1 MSKCLTLAGILFSI
15 GVAPAYAINSTQADH
30 AELKS
35 VQSKMLRV
43 DGNIDHLQ
51 AQQQVMQNKL
61 AELEEKIGQHAIVL
75 KALQNQVDQKNQE
88 MTATEKSI
96 RTQKGRIDRQKKVLK
111 DQILAA
117 YEAGRH
123 DRLKLVLNQQDP
135 AVSGRMLVYYDYLNK
150 VRLHDVA
157 QIESDVVQLGALQ
170 HKQSQALD
178 VLTQALQRKQAEQA
192 LLTETKQSR
201 ALVLQQ
207 LHTELLVDKN
217 LLSQLKSDEQE
228 LRALIGGLQ
237 QKTPRKRLEEETPT
251 TDLQVTSV
259 ETELV
264 TTQKKTKTVAA
275 QVISGKS
282 FGQLKGHLSWPV
294 AGKINRQL
302 ASEQPENV
310 RGGVLIVA
318 PEGNA
323 VRTVAK
329 GRVAYA
335 GWLRGYGMLTIV
347 EHDDGYMT
355 IYAFNQSLYKKAGA
369 AVKAGEV
376 IASVG
381 QSGGQRKAG
390 LYFEIRRRGLPLN
403 PESWCEK

>member
-15 GVAPAYAINSTQADH
+15 GVTPAYAINSTQADH
-30 AELKS
+30 AELKI

-51 AQQQVMQNKL
+51 AQQQVMQDKL

-96 RTQKGRIDRQKKVLK
+96 RTQKGRIDRHKKGLK

-135 AVSGRMLVYYDYLNK
+135 AVSGRMQVYYDYLNK

-170 HKQSQALD
+170 HKQSQVLD
-178 VLTQALQRKQAEQA
+178 VLTQALQRRQAEQA

-201 ALVLQQ
+201 ALVLKQ

-237 QKTPRKRLEEETPT
+237 QKTPRKRPEEETPT
-251 TDLQVTSV
+251 TDLQVASV

-282 FGQLKGHLSWPV
+282 FGQLKGRLSWPV